1 MYSFLLQDW
10 VTIQGISSPGPPP
23 TIPFTQ
29 SERGWLDVSA
39 FVDLV
44 SFLEVDEASSGVG
57 TIAMGIQTS
66 PTKDDALFQ
75 NMNDV
80 SVPIASGI
88 TVGVLLRDTAL
99 CPLSHWLRWQIIP
112 TVPGSTTWH
121 ATFRIWVSANAPGG
135 IARSAERV
143 RDMEEG
149 TGAGPAWIVL
159 NALTA
164 ANKPPIENAPLP
176 QKFKFNMGK

>member
-1 MYSFLLQDW
+1 M
-10 VTIQGISSPGPPP
+10 
-23 TIPFTQ
+23 
-29 SERGWLDVSA
+29 SA

-44 SFLEVDEASSGVG
+44 SFLEVKEESSVLG
-57 TIAMGIQTS
+57 TIAMGIQTA

-80 SVPIASGI
+80 SLPLTTGI

-112 TVPGSTTWH
+112 TVPGTTTWH

-135 IARSAERV
+135 LARGAERA
-143 RDMEEG
+143 RDMDAG
-149 TGAGPAWIVL
+149 GAGPAWVVL
-159 NALTA
+159 NTLTA
-164 ANKPPIENAPLP
+164 SSKPPSIIQVSPT
-176 QKFKFNMGK
+176 KFKNF

>member
-10 VTIQGISSPGPPP
+10 VTIQGISSPGPPI

-29 SERGWLDVSA
+29 SEAGWLDMSA

-44 SFLEVDEASSGVG
+44 SFLEVDEASSGLG
-57 TIAMGIQTS
+57 TIALGIQTS

-80 SVPIASGI
+80 SLTLATGM
-88 TVGVLLRDTAL
+88 TVGVLLRDTAF

-112 TVPGSTTWH
+112 TVPGTTTWH

-135 IARSAERV
+135 VARSAERV
-143 RDMEEG
+143 RDLGEG
-149 TGAGPAWIVL
+149 TGAGPAWVVL
-159 NALTA
+159 NTLTPT
-164 ANKPPIENAPLP
+164 NKSSIGQMPPP
-176 QKFKFNMGK
+176 QKFNIPLK